1 MTGAAEGRPGF
12 VAPPTTLFAPPPPG
26 PVVQAGGGV
35 EPVDAGHTT
44 GRRRRGVPPLADPG
58 LLRGRLRQEVR
69 DHQLRADN
77 ARNPRSLA
85 QAVNPAQSEMYAF
98 FVFRRGRRG
107 RRGRRVHTS
116 ERARSDKHHRT
127 RRRARRFRSGR
138 RQLRQPSQPLA
149 LQGLGSGRHPRPGSR
164 RHRRGRWR
172 RCRGGI
178 RLDGTVDV
186 GLRDSVG
193 TVPAP
198 CTSRRCCRPRVQHG
212 APTGRRRCE
221 NLEKRSWSKPPDLRR
236 VTSMRCWATP
246 DNGALCKLAAA
257 RDPASDARS
266 APLRAARRSSA
277 GGGSGGVPS
286 RDDARA
292 LGPRRGS
299 GGGFSRSMSTGGWRS
314 G

>member
-107 RRGRRVHTS
+107 RRVHTS

-127 RRRARRFRSGR
+127 RRRAR
-138 RQLRQPSQPLA
+138 
-149 LQGLGSGRHPRPGSR
+149 
-164 RHRRGRWR
+164 RWR

-266 APLRAARRSSA
+266 APIRAAGRSPA
-277 GGGSGGVPS
+277 GADPG
-286 RDDARA
+286 
-292 LGPRRGS
+292 
-299 GGGFSRSMSTGGWRS
+299 RSVA
-314 G
+314 